1 CSCSNTSRTARSRT
15 SLGYLRDVDMA
26 PPSQTLEPPA
36 FPGRFKDVVQDAF
49 LRVSGRLAHLRD
61 PAAFGA
67 YLHRTVVRLCALHF
81 RRRRREKEFL
91 RRNLPIADHINDPE
105 FAELED
111 LRRALLGLPARQR
124 AAIVLRYYE
133 QIPEVEI
140 ASILGCRVGTVG
152 SLISR
157 GLKALRETRWEVDDA

>member
-1 CSCSNTSRTARSRT
+1 
-15 SLGYLRDVDMA
+15 
-26 PPSQTLEPPA
+26 
-36 FPGRFKDVVQDAF
+36 
-49 LRVSGRLAHLRD
+49 
-61 PAAFGA
+61 
-67 YLHRTVVRLCALHF
+67 
-81 RRRRREKEFL
+81 
-91 RRNLPIADHINDPE
+91 
-105 FAELED
+105 LED